1 MKKPFARK
9 GWRERR
15 VANARASSFRPVL
28 SEGPGHSRGEAQ
40 AVHALVYRDFAAS
53 GQGGDAGSK
62 NSGSALAAAGGRRG
76 HQHGAGELAGD
87 VGMHADADDLARIAD
102 QRAFDVVVVAAQ
114 LALGEG
120 DVHG

>member
-28 SEGPGHSRGEAQ
+28 SEGPGHSRGNGEAQ
-40 AVHALVYRDFAAS
+40 AVPALVYRDFAAS

-62 NSGSALAAAGGRRG
+62 KSGSALAAACRRRG
-76 HQHGAGELAGD
+76 HQHGAGELAGRI
-87 VGMHADADDLARIAD
+87 GTRADADGLSPIAP
-102 QRAFDVVVVAAQ
+102 
-114 LALGEG
+114 
-120 DVHG
+120 